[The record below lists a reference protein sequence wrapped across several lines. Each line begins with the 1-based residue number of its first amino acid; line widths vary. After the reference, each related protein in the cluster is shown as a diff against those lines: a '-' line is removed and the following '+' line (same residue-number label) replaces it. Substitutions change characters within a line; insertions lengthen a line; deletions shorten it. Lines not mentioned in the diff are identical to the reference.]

1 MGKGSADDAIRF
13 ANELRKLLEL
23 EFEALKLQKLS
34 EIESIQEKKIPIL
47 EYLNADSIKANVKET
62 SGEPNWE
69 SFKSIISECKSAHRR
84 NEILVNRQIESI
96 KSALNTLTGAN
107 KDDELEM
114 YDKLG
119 KLAQKKNSKGILEA

>member
-1 MGKGSADDAIRF
+1 MGKSNADDAIRF
-13 ANELRKLLEL
+13 ANELHNLLEL

-34 EIESIQEKKIPIL
+34 EIESIQEKKIPLL
-47 EYLNADSIKANVKET
+47 EYLNADSIKANVQET
-62 SGEPNWE
+62 DGEADWE

-84 NEILVNRQIESI
+84 NEILVNRRIESI
-96 KSALNTLTGAN
+96 KNALNTLTGEN
-107 KDDELEM
+107 RDDELEM

>member
-1 MGKGSADDAIRF
+1 MGKGNADDAIRF
-13 ANELRKLLEL
+13 ANELHKLLEL

-34 EIESIQEKKIPIL
+34 EIESIQEKKIPLL
-47 EYLNADSIKANVKET
+47 EYLNADSIKAKVKEAD
-62 SGEPNWE
+62 GEADWD

-84 NEILVNRQIESI
+84 NEILVNRRIESI
-96 KSALNTLTGAN
+96 KSALSTLTGEN

>member
-1 MGKGSADDAIRF
+1 MSNSSADNAIRF
-13 ANELRKLLEL
+13 ANELHKLLEL

-34 EIESIQEKKIPIL
+34 EIESIQEKKIPLL
-47 EYLNADSIKANVKET
+47 EYLNSDSIKANVKEAD
-62 SGEPNWE
+62 GEADWD

-84 NEILVNRQIESI
+84 NEILVNRRIESI
-96 KSALNTLTGAN
+96 KNALNTLTGEN

>member
-1 MGKGSADDAIRF
+1 MGKSSAENAIRF
-13 ANELRKLLEL
+13 ATELHRLLEL
-23 EFEALKLQKLS
+23 EFEALKSQKLS
-34 EIESIQEKKIPIL
+34 EIESIQEKKVPIL
-47 EYLNADSIKANVKET
+47 EYLNADSIKSSLKET
-62 SGEPNWE
+62 SGEADWE

-84 NEILVNRQIESI
+84 NEILVNRRIESI
-96 KSALNTLTGAN
+96 KSALNTLTGEN

>member
-1 MGKGSADDAIRF
+1 MGKRSADDAIRF
-13 ANELRKLLEL
+13 ANELHKLLEL

-47 EYLNADSIKANVKET
+47 EYLNTDSIKANVKEST
-62 SGEPNWE
+62 GEADWQ
-69 SFKSIISECKSAHRR
+69 SFKSIISECKIAHRR
-84 NEILVNRQIESI
+84 NEILVNRRIESI
-96 KSALNTLTGAN
+96 KNALSTLTGEN
-107 KDDELEM
+107 KEDELEM

>member
-1 MGKGSADDAIRF
+1 MGKDNADDAIRF
-13 ANELRKLLEL
+13 ANELHNLLEL

-34 EIESIQEKKIPIL
+34 EIESIQEKKIPLL
-47 EYLNADSIKANVKET
+47 EYLNADSIKANVQEAD
-62 SGEPNWE
+62 GEANWE

-84 NEILVNRQIESI
+84 NEILVNRRIESI
-96 KSALNTLTGAN
+96 KNALNTLTGEN
-107 KDDELEM
+107 RDDELEM

>member
-1 MGKGSADDAIRF
+1 MGKGSAENAIRF
-13 ANELRKLLEL
+13 ASELHRLLEL
-23 EFEALKLQKLS
+23 EFEALKSQKLS

-47 EYLNADSIKANVKET
+47 EYLNADSIKDGLKET
-62 SGEPNWE
+62 SGEADWE

-84 NEILVNRQIESI
+84 NEILVNRRIESI
-96 KSALNTLTGAN
+96 KSALNTLTGEN
-107 KDDELEM
+107 KDDELET

>member
-1 MGKGSADDAIRF
+1 MGKDNADDAIRF
-13 ANELRKLLEL
+13 ANELHNLLEL

-34 EIESIQEKKIPIL
+34 EIESIQEKKIPLL
-47 EYLNADSIKANVKET
+47 EYLNADSIKANVQET
-62 SGEPNWE
+62 DGEADWE

-84 NEILVNRQIESI
+84 NEILVNRRIESI
-96 KSALNTLTGAN
+96 KNALNTLTGEN
-107 KDDELEM
+107 RDDELEM

>member
-1 MGKGSADDAIRF
+1 MSKSSADDAIRF
-13 ANELRKLLEL
+13 ANELHKLLEL

-34 EIESIQEKKIPIL
+34 EIESIQEKKIPLL
-47 EYLNADSIKANVKET
+47 EYLNADSIKANVQET
-62 SGEPNWE
+62 DGEADWE

-84 NEILVNRQIESI
+84 NEILVNRRIESI
-96 KSALNTLTGAN
+96 KNALNTLTGEN
-107 KDDELEM
+107 RDDELEM

>member
-1 MGKGSADDAIRF
+1 VGKGNADDAIRF
-13 ANELRKLLEL
+13 ANELHKLLEL

-34 EIESIQEKKIPIL
+34 EIESIQEKKIPLL
-47 EYLNADSIKANVKET
+47 EYLNADSIKANVKEAD
-62 SGEPNWE
+62 GEADWD

-84 NEILVNRQIESI
+84 NEILVNRRIESI
-96 KSALNTLTGAN
+96 KNALNTLTGEN
-107 KDDELEM
+107 RDDELEM

>member
-1 MGKGSADDAIRF
+1 VGKSSADDAIRF
-13 ANELRKLLEL
+13 ANELHKLLEL

-47 EYLNADSIKANVKET
+47 EYLNADSVKANVKET
-62 SGEPNWE
+62 TGEADWE

-84 NEILVNRQIESI
+84 NEILVNRRIESI
-96 KSALNTLTGAN
+96 KNALNTLTGEN
-107 KDDELEM
+107 KEDELEM

-119 KLAQKKNSKGILEA
+119 KLAQKKK

>member
-1 MGKGSADDAIRF
+1 MGKHSANDAIRF
-13 ANELRKLLEL
+13 ANELRNLLEL

-34 EIESIQEKKIPIL
+34 EIESIQEKKVPIL
-47 EYLNADSIKANVKET
+47 EYLNADTIKATVKDTNVEAD
-62 SGEPNWE
+62 WE

-84 NEILVNRQIESI
+84 NEILVNRRIESI
-96 KSALNTLTGAN
+96 KSALNTLTGEN

>member
-1 MGKGSADDAIRF
+1 MGKSSADDAIRF
-13 ANELRKLLEL
+13 ASELHKLLEL

-62 SGEPNWE
+62 SGEPSWE
-69 SFKSIISECKSAHRR
+69 SFKEIIRECKSAHRR
-84 NEILVNRQIESI
+84 NEILVNRRIESI

>member
-1 MGKGSADDAIRF
+1 MGKGNADDAIRF
-13 ANELRKLLEL
+13 ANELHKLLEL

-34 EIESIQEKKIPIL
+34 EIESIQEKKIPLL
-47 EYLNADSIKANVKET
+47 EYLNADSIKANVKEAD
-62 SGEPNWE
+62 GEADWD

-84 NEILVNRQIESI
+84 NEILVNRRIESI
-96 KSALNTLTGAN
+96 KNALSTLTGEN
-107 KDDELEM
+107 RDDELEM

>member
-1 MGKGSADDAIRF
+1 MGKGRADDAIRF

-47 EYLNADSIKANVKET
+47 EYLNGDSIKANVKKT

-84 NEILVNRQIESI
+84 NEILVNRRIESI

>member
-1 MGKGSADDAIRF
+1 MGKGSAENAIRF
-13 ANELRKLLEL
+13 ASELHRLLEL
-23 EFEALKLQKLS
+23 EFEALKSQKLS

-47 EYLNADSIKANVKET
+47 EYLNADSIKSLKET
-62 SGEPNWE
+62 SGEADWE

-84 NEILVNRQIESI
+84 NEILVNRRIESI
-96 KSALNTLTGAN
+96 KKCSKYANWEN

-119 KLAQKKNSKGILEA
+119 KLAQKKK

>member
-1 MGKGSADDAIRF
+1 MGKGNADDAIRF
-13 ANELRKLLEL
+13 ANELHKLLEL

-69 SFKSIISECKSAHRR
+69 SFKSIINECKSAHRR
-84 NEILVNRQIESI
+84 NEILVNRRIESI
-96 KSALNTLTGAN
+96 KSALSTLTGEN

>member
-1 MGKGSADDAIRF
+1 MGKGSAENAIRF
-13 ANELRKLLEL
+13 ASELHRLLEL
-23 EFEALKLQKLS
+23 EFEALKSQKIS
-34 EIESIQEKKIPIL
+34 EIESIQEKKVPIL
-47 EYLNADSIKANVKET
+47 EYLNADSIKASLKET
-62 SGEPNWE
+62 SGEADWE
-69 SFKSIISECKSAHRR
+69 SFKAIISECKSAHRR
-84 NEILVNRQIESI
+84 NEILVNRRIESI

>member
-1 MGKGSADDAIRF
+1 MGKSCADDAIRF
-13 ANELRKLLEL
+13 ANELHKLLEL

-34 EIESIQEKKIPIL
+34 DIESIQEKKIPLL
-47 EYLNADSIKANVKET
+47 EYLNADSIKANVKEAD
-62 SGEPNWE
+62 GETDWE

-84 NEILVNRQIESI
+84 NEILVNRRIESI
-96 KSALNTLTGAN
+96 KNALNTLTGEN
-107 KDDELEM
+107 RDDELEM